1 MANKELDSLVERYF
15 ATTPSLRNTLNLEM
29 LVEMIEE
36 SITDSYPDITSRS
49 DPAGF
54 DQNINPEM
62 IATQVPPGAENDR
75 PTIERVVAQVMG
87 APDDAM
93 VDSVM
98 LHFADPQGLA
108 NRGSPS
114 GGGGNLG
121 ESRLPPDQWKELYR
135 QLLMVGVDSDMVE
148 AIRLLADSGVSKDDL
163 EAMLTQQAM
172 QDARGMQQ
180 MNEKK
185 KKGSGRFSYKI
196 DIPSLVPNEAWGDPK
211 SQSRQDIERI
221 FASITRQ
228 PDIKS
233 RILHINSF
241 IDPNEAVNKAR
252 GGRFNAVLNMMQ
264 IIESLQ
270 ACLNDYSESSA
281 GFVFEGFMAAVT
293 GGKQIAGRV
302 GGTLPI
308 EDFVTGD
315 DEPVSL
321 KLLSPDT
328 GIHGSFTN
336 LIDYLFIRGGSGV
349 PQIKYLIARKNT
361 EDDNIS
367 ELAIWDFIIDRNNFI
382 DIMGESNNEKSLLGK
397 MGPTLAGHIRGWQ
410 DSPEWK
416 LQMFQI
422 LQQTP
427 GYTKGRGMFYKNL
440 DAEGNFDEAA
450 ALPPDPQKK
459 RDKFDKA
466 ARVQGVGLGAAEQA
480 ESDAATGKGSFE
492 AWLANHPEITDEK
505 TVKGLKRAYDKAYA
519 AAIKEKEAEP
529 VSESF
534 FGEFHEREKKLMAEE
549 KLLAESGKEGG
560 SQWTITRTEMTNM
573 RKLATVQFYGIL
585 NLSSDNIDKCAD
597 IYIEK
602 MEGDVMTLLETTKGF
617 SENIGKYFSSKRRDH
632 ASGYAKEAITDG
644 NTIVNTLKKTEG
656 SE

>member
-1 MANKELDSLVERYF
+1 MDKKTELDSLIESYF
-15 ATTPSLRNTLNLEM
+15 NKKTQPESQLNLDM
-29 LVEMIEE
+29 LVEMIENV
-36 SITDSYPDITSRS
+36 YPDHG
-49 DPAGF
+49 AGGKPSAF
-54 DQNINPEM
+54 DQQINPEM
-62 IATQVPPGAENDR
+62 IANELPPGQIDR
-75 PTIERVVAQVMG
+75 GMVERTVTAIMG
-87 APDDAM
+87 EVDVEM
-93 VDSVM
+93 VDAVM
-98 LHFADPQGLA
+98 LHIANPQGLGDRP
-108 NRGSPS
+108 NVQTMH
-114 GGGGNLG
+114 
-121 ESRLPPDQWKELYR
+121 ESRLAPEQWKEIYR
-135 QLLMVGVDSDMVE
+135 QLLMVGVDSEMVE
-148 AIRLLADSGVSKDDL
+148 AIKMLADSGMSKDDL
-163 EAMLTQQAM
+163 QAMLTQNAM

-185 KKGSGRFSYKI
+185 KRGGRFSYKI
-196 DIPSLVPNEAWGDPK
+196 DIPALVPNEAWGDPK
-211 SQSRQDIERI
+211 SQSREDIERI

-308 EDFVTGD
+308 EDFVTGN

-382 DIMGESNNEKSLLGK
+382 DIMGESNNEASLLGK

-440 DAEGNFDEAA
+440 DAEGNFDEQA
-450 ALPPDPQKK
+450 ALPPDPQRK

-466 ARVQGVGLGAAEQA
+466 ARVQGIGLNAAEQA

-492 AWLANHPEITDEK
+492 AWLTNHPEITDEK
-505 TVKGLKRAYDKAYA
+505 TIKGLKRAYDKAYA
-519 AAIKEKEAEP
+519 AAIKEKGAEP
-529 VSESF
+529 VSESY
-534 FGEFHEREKKLMAEE
+534 FGTFHEREKMLMKEE
-549 KLLAESGKEGG
+549 RLLAESGKEGG

-585 NLSSDNIDKCAD
+585 NLSAENIDKCAN

-632 ASGYAKEAITDG
+632 ASGYAKEAIDDG
-644 NTIVNTLKKTEG
+644 NTIVDTLKKTEG

>member
-1 MANKELDSLVERYF
+1 MSVKDSLDLLIEQYF
-15 ATTPSLRNTLNLEM
+15 KASQSPETLNLGV

-36 SITDSYPDITSRS
+36 TIGDSYPDIAAAS

-62 IATQVPPGAENDR
+62 IATQVPRGYENDR
-75 PTIERVVAQVMG
+75 ATIEQIVAQVMG
-87 APDDAM
+87 APDPAM

-98 LHFADPQGLA
+98 MHFDDHQGLA
-108 NRGSPS
+108 TRGSPS
-114 GGGGNLG
+114 ASNVSEG
-121 ESRLPPDQWKELYR
+121 RLPPEQWKEIYR
-135 QLLMVGVDSDMVE
+135 QLLMLGVDTDMVA
-148 AIRLLADSGVSKDDL
+148 AIKLLADSGIEQEDL
-163 EAMLTQQAM
+163 RAMLNQQSM
-172 QDARGMQQ
+172 QDARSMQQ

-185 KKGSGRFSYKI
+185 KGGGRFSYKI
-196 DIPSLVPNEAWGDPK
+196 DIPALVPNEAWGDPK
-211 SQSRQDIERI
+211 SQSREGIERI

-241 IDPNEAVNKAR
+241 IDPGEAVNKAR

-270 ACLNDYSESSA
+270 ACLNDYSESAA

-315 DEPVSL
+315 NEPVSL

-349 PQIKYLIARKNT
+349 PQIKYLIARKNS

-382 DIMGESNNEKSLLGK
+382 NIMGESNNEASLLGK
-397 MGPTLAGHIRGWQ
+397 MGPTMAGHIRGWQ

-427 GYTKGRGMFYKNL
+427 GYTRGRGMFYKNL
-440 DAEGNFDEAA
+440 DTEGNFDEKA
-450 ALPPDPQKK
+450 ALPPDPQMK

-466 ARVQGVGLGAAEQA
+466 ARVQGVGLDAAEQA

-519 AAIKEKEAEP
+519 VATKEREAEP

-534 FGEFHEREKKLMAEE
+534 FGEFHEREKRLMAEDR
-549 KLLAESGKEGG
+549 LLAESGKDGG
-560 SQWTITRTEMTNM
+560 SQWTITRAEMTNM

-585 NLSSDNIDKCAD
+585 NLSAENIDKCAN

-632 ASGYAKEAITDG
+632 ASGYAKEAIHDG
-644 NTIVNTLKKTEG
+644 NTIVDTLKKTES

>member
-1 MANKELDSLVERYF
+1 MDLDELINKHYNTDTSQDLWEQILSLTEEIVGETQSCP
-15 ATTPSLRNTLNLEM
+15 TT
-29 LVEMIEE
+29 
-36 SITDSYPDITSRS
+36 
-49 DPAGF
+49 
-54 DQNINPEM
+54 Q
-62 IATQVPPGAENDR
+62 
-75 PTIERVVAQVMG
+75 
-87 APDDAM
+87 
-93 VDSVM
+93 
-98 LHFADPQGLA
+98 
-108 NRGSPS
+108 
-114 GGGGNLG
+114 
-121 ESRLPPDQWKELYR
+121 
-135 QLLMVGVDSDMVE
+135 
-148 AIRLLADSGVSKDDL
+148 
-163 EAMLTQQAM
+163 
-172 QDARGMQQ
+172 QQ
-180 MNEKK
+180 MNER
-185 KKGSGRFSYKI
+185 KKGGRFSYKI
-196 DIPSLVPNEAWGDPK
+196 DIPSLAPNEAWGDPK

-221 FASITRQ
+221 FASITKQ

-241 IDPNEAVNKAR
+241 IDPNEAINKAR

-293 GGKQIAGRV
+293 GGKQITGRV

-336 LIDYLFIRGGSGV
+336 LVDYLFIRGGSGV
-349 PQIKYLIARKNT
+349 PQIKYLIARKNS

-382 DIMGESNNEKSLLGK
+382 NIMGESNNEKNLLGK
-397 MGPTLAGHIRGWQ
+397 MGPTLAGHIKSWQ

-427 GYTKGRGMFYKNL
+427 GYTKGRGMFYRNL
-440 DAEGNFDEAA
+440 DAEGNFDETAGPA
-450 ALPPDPQKK
+450 PDPQKK
-459 RDKFDKA
+459 RDKFDRA
-466 ARVQGVGLGAAEQA
+466 ARVQGVGLEAAEQA
-480 ESDAATGKGSFE
+480 ESDAVTGKGSFE
-492 AWLANHPEITDEK
+492 AWLAKYPEITDEK
-505 TVKGLKRAYDKAYA
+505 TVKGLKIAYDKAYA
-519 AAIKEKEAEP
+519 AAQQ
-529 VSESF
+529 VSESY
-534 FGEFHEREKKLMAEE
+534 FGAFHEREKKLMEE
-549 KLLAESGKEGG
+549 ERLLSEASNDGG
-560 SQWTITRTEMTNM
+560 SQWSITRTEMTNM

-585 NLSSDNIDKCAD
+585 NLSEENINKCAD

-602 MEGDVMTLLETTKGF
+602 MEGTVMTLLETTKGF

-632 ASGYAKEAITDG
+632 AAGYAKEAITNG
-644 NTIVNTLKKTEG
+644 NTIVDTLTKEAESTE
-656 SE
+656 

>member
-1 MANKELDSLVERYF
+1 MSNKNELDKLVEIYF
-15 ATTPSLRNTLNLEM
+15 NKKTESTPTLNLDM
-29 LVEMIEE
+29 LVEMIENM
-36 SITDSYPDITSRS
+36 YPDHGAG
-49 DPAGF
+49 DKPAAF
-54 DQNINPEM
+54 DQQINPEM
-62 IATQVPPGAENDR
+62 IANELPPGQVDR
-75 PTIERVVAQVMG
+75 GMVERTVAAIMG
-87 APDDAM
+87 EPDVAM
-93 VDSVM
+93 VDAVM
-98 LHFADPQGLA
+98 LHVANPQGLGDRA
-108 NRGSPS
+108 APNMAM
-114 GGGGNLG
+114 N
-121 ESRLPPDQWKELYR
+121 EARLPPEQWKEIYR
-135 QLLMVGVDSDMVE
+135 QLLMVGVDSEMVE
-148 AIRLLADSGVSKDDL
+148 AIKMLADSGMSKDDL
-163 EAMLTQQAM
+163 QAMLTQQSM
-172 QDARGMQQ
+172 QDARGMEQ
-180 MNEKK
+180 MNER
-185 KKGSGRFSYKI
+185 KKGGRFSYKI
-196 DIPSLVPNEAWGDPK
+196 DIPALVPNEAWGDPK

-241 IDPNEAVNKAR
+241 IDPAEAVNKAR

-382 DIMGESNNEKSLLGK
+382 DIMGESNNEKALLGK
-397 MGPTLAGHIRGWQ
+397 MGPTLAGHIRSWN

-422 LQQTP
+422 LQQVP

-440 DAEGNFDEAA
+440 DAEGNFDEQA

-466 ARVQGVGLGAAEQA
+466 ARVQGIGLNAAEQA

-492 AWLANHPEITDEK
+492 AWLSSHPEITDEK
-505 TVKGLKRAYDKAYA
+505 TIKGLKRAYDKAYA

-534 FGEFHEREKKLMAEE
+534 FGEFHEREKRLMAEE
-549 KLLAESGKEGG
+549 RLLAESGKEGG

-585 NLSSDNIDKCAD
+585 NLSADNINKCAD

-602 MEGDVMTLLETTKGF
+602 MEGDVMTLLETTKDF
-617 SENIGKYFSSKRRDH
+617 SVNIGKYFSSKRRDH
-632 ASGYAKEAITDG
+632 ASGYAKEAIDDG
-644 NTIVNTLKKTEG
+644 NTIVRTLKKTEG

>member
-1 MANKELDSLVERYF
+1 MSNKNELDKLVEIYF
-15 ATTPSLRNTLNLEM
+15 NKKTESTPTLNLDM
-29 LVEMIEE
+29 LVEMIENM
-36 SITDSYPDITSRS
+36 YPDHGAG
-49 DPAGF
+49 DKPAAF
-54 DQNINPEM
+54 DQQINPEM
-62 IATQVPPGAENDR
+62 IANELPPGQVDR
-75 PTIERVVAQVMG
+75 GMVERTVAAIMG
-87 APDDAM
+87 EPDVAM
-93 VDSVM
+93 VDAVM
-98 LHFADPQGLA
+98 LHVANPQGLGDRA
-108 NRGSPS
+108 APNMAM
-114 GGGGNLG
+114 N
-121 ESRLPPDQWKELYR
+121 EARLPPEQWKEIYR
-135 QLLMVGVDSDMVE
+135 QLLMVGVDSEMVE
-148 AIRLLADSGVSKDDL
+148 AIKMLADSGMSKDDL
-163 EAMLTQQAM
+163 QAMLTQQSM
-172 QDARGMQQ
+172 QDARGMEQ
-180 MNEKK
+180 MNER
-185 KKGSGRFSYKI
+185 KKGGRFSYKI
-196 DIPSLVPNEAWGDPK
+196 DIPALVPNEAWGDPK

-241 IDPNEAVNKAR
+241 IDPKEAVNKAR

-382 DIMGESNNEKSLLGK
+382 DIMGESNNEKALLGK
-397 MGPTLAGHIRGWQ
+397 MGPTLAGHIRSWN

-422 LQQTP
+422 LQQVP

-440 DAEGNFDEAA
+440 DAEGNFDEQA

-466 ARVQGVGLGAAEQA
+466 ARVQGIGLNAAEQA

-492 AWLANHPEITDEK
+492 AWLSSHPEITDEK
-505 TVKGLKRAYDKAYA
+505 TIKGLKRAYDKAYA

-534 FGEFHEREKKLMAEE
+534 FGEFHEREKRLMAEE
-549 KLLAESGKEGG
+549 RLLAESGKEGG

-585 NLSSDNIDKCAD
+585 NLSADNINKCAD

-602 MEGDVMTLLETTKGF
+602 MEGDVMTLLETTKDF
-617 SENIGKYFSSKRRDH
+617 SVNIGKYFSSKRRDH
-632 ASGYAKEAITDG
+632 ASGYAKEAIDDG
-644 NTIVNTLKKTEG
+644 NTIVRTLKKTEG

>member
-1 MANKELDSLVERYF
+1 MSNKNELDKLVEIYF
-15 ATTPSLRNTLNLEM
+15 NKKTESTPTLNLDM
-29 LVEMIEE
+29 LVEMIENM
-36 SITDSYPDITSRS
+36 YPDHGAG
-49 DPAGF
+49 DKPAAF
-54 DQNINPEM
+54 DQQINPEM
-62 IATQVPPGAENDR
+62 IANELPPGQVDR
-75 PTIERVVAQVMG
+75 GMVERTVAAIMG
-87 APDDAM
+87 EPDVAM
-93 VDSVM
+93 VDAVM
-98 LHFADPQGLA
+98 LHVANPQGLGDRA
-108 NRGSPS
+108 APNMAM
-114 GGGGNLG
+114 N
-121 ESRLPPDQWKELYR
+121 EARLPPEQWKEIYR
-135 QLLMVGVDSDMVE
+135 QLLMVGVDSEMVE
-148 AIRLLADSGVSKDDL
+148 AIKMLADSGMSKDDL
-163 EAMLTQQAM
+163 QAMLTQQSM
-172 QDARGMQQ
+172 QDARGMEQ
-180 MNEKK
+180 MNER
-185 KKGSGRFSYKI
+185 KKGGRFSYKI
-196 DIPSLVPNEAWGDPK
+196 DIPALVPNEAWGDPK

-233 RILHINSF
+233 RILPIPSF
-241 IDPNEAVNKAR
+241 IDPAEAVNKAR

-382 DIMGESNNEKSLLGK
+382 DIMGESNNEKALLGK
-397 MGPTLAGHIRGWQ
+397 MGPTLAGHIRSWN

-422 LQQTP
+422 LQQVP

-440 DAEGNFDEAA
+440 DAEGNFDEQA

-466 ARVQGVGLGAAEQA
+466 ARVQGIGLNAAEQA

-492 AWLANHPEITDEK
+492 AWLSSHPEITDEK
-505 TVKGLKRAYDKAYA
+505 TIKGLKKATDKAYA

-534 FGEFHEREKKLMAEE
+534 FGEFHEREKRLMAEE
-549 KLLAESGKEGG
+549 RLLAESGKEGG

-585 NLSSDNIDKCAD
+585 NLSADNINKCAD

-602 MEGDVMTLLETTKGF
+602 MEGDVMTLLETTKDF
-617 SENIGKYFSSKRRDH
+617 SVNIGKYFSSKRRDH
-632 ASGYAKEAITDG
+632 ASGYAKEAIDDG
-644 NTIVNTLKKTEG
+644 NTIVRTLKKTEG

>member
-1 MANKELDSLVERYF
+1 M
-15 ATTPSLRNTLNLEM
+15 
-29 LVEMIEE
+29 
-36 SITDSYPDITSRS
+36 YPDHGAG
-49 DPAGF
+49 DKPAAF
-54 DQNINPEM
+54 DQQINPEM
-62 IATQVPPGAENDR
+62 IANELPPGQVDR
-75 PTIERVVAQVMG
+75 GMVERTVAAIMG
-87 APDDAM
+87 EPDVAM
-93 VDSVM
+93 VDAVM
-98 LHFADPQGLA
+98 LHVANPQGLGDRA
-108 NRGSPS
+108 APNMAM
-114 GGGGNLG
+114 N
-121 ESRLPPDQWKELYR
+121 EARLPPEQWKEIYR
-135 QLLMVGVDSDMVE
+135 QLLMVGADSEMVE
-148 AIRLLADSGVSKDDL
+148 AIKMLADSGMSKDDL
-163 EAMLTQQAM
+163 QAMLTQQSM
-172 QDARGMQQ
+172 QDARGMEQ
-180 MNEKK
+180 MNER
-185 KKGSGRFSYKI
+185 KKGGRFSYKI
-196 DIPSLVPNEAWGDPK
+196 DIPALVPNEAWGDPK

-241 IDPNEAVNKAR
+241 IDPAEAVNKAR

-382 DIMGESNNEKSLLGK
+382 DIMGESNNEKALLGK
-397 MGPTLAGHIRGWQ
+397 MGPTLAGHIRSWN

-422 LQQTP
+422 LQQVP

-440 DAEGNFDEAA
+440 DAEGNFDEQA

-466 ARVQGVGLGAAEQA
+466 ARVQGIGLNAAEQA

-492 AWLANHPEITDEK
+492 AWLSSHPEITDEK
-505 TVKGLKRAYDKAYA
+505 TIKGLKRAYDKAYA

-534 FGEFHEREKKLMAEE
+534 FGEFHEREKRLMAEE
-549 KLLAESGKEGG
+549 RLLAESGKEGG

-585 NLSSDNIDKCAD
+585 NLSADNINKCAD

-602 MEGDVMTLLETTKGF
+602 MEGDVMTLLETTKDF
-617 SENIGKYFSSKRRDH
+617 SVNIGKYFSSKRRDH
-632 ASGYAKEAITDG
+632 ASGYAKEAIDDG
-644 NTIVNTLKKTEG
+644 NTIVRTLKKTEG